1 MMTLKILLPFQV
13 LLESR
18 EVSRI
23 VGETKKGSFGLW
35 PQRLD
40 CAALL
45 VPGIVTYESEDQGEQ
60 YVAVDEGVLVKAGPD
75 VLISV
80 RHAVTGGNLG
90 ELRQLVEK
98 RFLEIDK
105 QERKVRSILAR
116 MESDIIRQ
124 VRRLQDV

>member
-13 LLESR
+13 LLETR

-35 PQRLD
+35 PRRLD

-45 VPGIVTYESEDQGEQ
+45 VPGIVTYQSDADGER
-60 YVAVDEGVLVKAGPD
+60 YVAVDEGVLVKTGKT

-80 RHAVTGGNLG
+80 RHAFIGADLG
-90 ELRQLVEK
+90 KLKNLVEEK
-98 RFLEIDK
+98 FLKIDEYEI
-105 QERKVRSILAR
+105 KVRSILAR

-124 VRRLQDV
+124 TRRSYDA